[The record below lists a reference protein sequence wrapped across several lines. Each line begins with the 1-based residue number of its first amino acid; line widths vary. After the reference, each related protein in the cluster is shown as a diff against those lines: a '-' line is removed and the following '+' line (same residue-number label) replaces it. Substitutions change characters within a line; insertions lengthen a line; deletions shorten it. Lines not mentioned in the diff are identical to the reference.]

1 MNMDARRTEL
11 MEKANNLI
19 DTISENMR
27 TVENVESA
35 KAKFLNPESALSLE
49 LPTSDPD
56 FSDVFKLAEIFDEK
70 GTDKIKAYI
79 LTELEL
85 LEENALRLLEAAGFE
100 NFMKA
105 AEQPKEEDWEDL
117 DKEDWED
124 LYKEEDPEEDAD
136 MKIVIP
142 KSYEKGHHSRKPL
155 TDEKVQQI
163 NKLAS
168 EGMKPKDIAEKAGVS
183 YNSAVRYANKYM
195 DSVPNGAAKGSGRS
209 ASRR

>member
-85 LEENALRLLEAAGFE
+85 LEEDALRLLEAAGFKDV
-100 NFMKA
+100 MRA
-105 AEQPKEEDWEDL
+105 AEPVEEKKAPEEDWEDV
-117 DKEDWED
+117 EI
-124 LYKEEDPEEDAD
+124 EDPEEDSD

-142 KSYEKGHHSRKPL
+142 KSMEKGHHSRKPL
-155 TDEKVQQI
+155 PDEKVQQI
-163 NKLAS
+163 NKLVS

-195 DSVPNGAAKGSGRS
+195 DSIPNGAAKGSGRS